1 MKEPSSAQRP
11 RYRER
16 MSRRIVLADDAY
28 IIREGVRQVLEHEGY
43 EVAAMAEDHDEL
55 LAAVTEHSPDVV
67 VTDIRMPPTRT
78 DEGIRAARQIKA
90 DHPEIGVVVLS
101 QYVEPEYA
109 LKLLEDGSS
118 GLAYLLKERVG
129 DSGVL
134 ADAIERVAAGE
145 SKIDPKVVD
154 ALVQGRIDQKQG
166 KLDRLTERETEVLG
180 ELASGR
186 SNKAI
191 ADALYLSERAIE
203 KHINSI
209 FTKLDLTPERET
221 NRRVLAVLLY
231 LAETGG

>member
-1 MKEPSSAQRP
+1 MP
-11 RYRER
+11 RK
-16 MSRRIVLADDAY
+16 IVLADDAF
-28 IIREGVRQVLEHEGY
+28 IIREGVRLVLENEGY
-43 EVAAMAEDHDEL
+43 EVVALAEDHDEL
-55 LAAVTEHSPDVV
+55 LAAVQEHAPEVV

-90 DHPEIGVVVLS
+90 EHPEIGIVVLS
-101 QYVEPEYA
+101 QYVEPDYA

-134 ADAIERVAAGE
+134 ADAVERVAAGE

-154 ALVQGRIDQKQG
+154 ALVQARIDQKAG

-191 ADALYLSERAIE
+191 AEALFLSERAVE

-209 FTKLDLTPERET
+209 FTKLDLIPERET